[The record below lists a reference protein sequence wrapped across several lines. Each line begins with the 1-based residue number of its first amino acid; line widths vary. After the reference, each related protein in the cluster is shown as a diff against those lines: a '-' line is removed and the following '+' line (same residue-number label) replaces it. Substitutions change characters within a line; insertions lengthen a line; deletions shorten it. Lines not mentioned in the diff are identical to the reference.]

1 MSPLSRLHAST
12 AGSALREGRR
22 PEGGHGATR
31 RDEQLVETVAV
42 QVGGRQA
49 VQFGPNRIEQN
60 APVGDVE
67 QHEMTRVGG
76 DGQLGAVIEGAPDAA
91 SSALRQLAK
100 DAGLDLAAA
109 LDTFDTRASFIAA
122 RGLDLDHMLF
132 SASFARH
139 LDYYSGF
146 VFEARHAGAG
156 DVPVIGGG
164 RYDRL
169 LRTLGATA
177 DIPAV
182 GAAIWIDRL
191 QGASRAIDAV
201 SGGAA

>member
-1 MSPLSRLHAST
+1 VLA
-12 AGSALREGRR
+12 ALTKADPADARR
-22 PEGGHGATR
+22 
-31 RDEQLVETVAV
+31 LVEDLLSIAGITP
-42 QVGGRQA
+42 VGGRSAAEIAERFLDQA
-49 VQFGPNRIEQN
+49 TLAE
-60 APVGDVE
+60 
-67 QHEMTRVGG
+67 
-76 DGQLGAVIEGAPDAA
+76 GAGVSAEKRALAEAFFLIEGAPDIA
-91 SSALRQLAK
+91 SSALRGLAD
-100 DAGLDLAAA
+100 DAGLDLSAA
-109 LDTFDTRASFIAA
+109 LDRFDTRASFIAA
-122 RGLDLDHMLF
+122 RGLDLDDMLF

-191 QGASRAIDAV
+191 QGASRATDAV